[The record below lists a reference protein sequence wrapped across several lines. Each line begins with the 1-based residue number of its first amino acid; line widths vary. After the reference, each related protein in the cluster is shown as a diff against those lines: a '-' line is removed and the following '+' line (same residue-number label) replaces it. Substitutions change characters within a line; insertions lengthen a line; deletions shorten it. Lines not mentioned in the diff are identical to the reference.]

1 MASAYKKLLRQLHVL
16 WVGTALSAP
25 QTLTFQ
31 KHRADSRAQG
41 WQDLYLSSQSLLAS
55 LTELCPLPTVVLS
68 DEHIPR
74 TAMG

>member
-1 MASAYKKLLRQLHVL
+1 MASTYKKLLRPLHVPS
-16 WVGTALSAP
+16 VGMVLSAP

-31 KHRADSRAQG
+31 KHRADSRTQV
-41 WQDLYLSSQSLLAS
+41 WQDLYLSSQSLLAL

-74 TAMG
+74 TVMG